1 ALGLAEQFGRRNQH
15 QMECGLLPGAA
26 LGCVSL
32 HALAASVQ
40 PPYSMPAEHHHFGSP
55 EQFVVE
61 VFSELGCE
69 VVQNRW
75 REVNVILRLSMLV
88 GLDMQME
95 ATLNMIGDFA
105 ADVATH
111 DAALI
116 YLWDEDDEQVHAR
129 MSSGSEDI

>member
-1 ALGLAEQFGRRNQH
+1 MRQAQQASDGMRVAARSRAGTCVAPYLGSFRSIAVA
-15 QMECGLLPGAA
+15 MPG
-26 LGCVSL
+26 
-32 HALAASVQ
+32 Q
-40 PPYSMPAEHHHFGSP
+40 YSQLGSP

-75 REVNVILRLSMLV
+75 RDVNVILRLSMLV

-116 YLWDEDDEQVHAR
+116 YFWDEDD
-129 MSSGSEDI
+129 